1 MYLNLFMIN
10 IIKNNLTS
18 LGAKLW
24 GAMPP
29 PSGSAR
35 TSRRHCTFFL
45 TRLLKGTIMA
55 EKNKDKY
62 YIIGQRIKNIR
73 LSRGMTLEKFG
84 ALFSAGKGLVSRWER
99 GKSLPNPERIKA
111 IAEFANISIEELVS
125 PSDNPT
131 SPQIVGQ
138 KIKTIRLDNGLTME
152 QFGKLF
158 NTSKGTVNNWEKGR
172 NLPNKEN
179 LVIISEMGG
188 QSVTELLD
196 NNDSISLTI
205 SEYNRLKDIEQKYN
219 EIKRLVDN

>member
-1 MYLNLFMIN
+1 
-10 IIKNNLTS
+10 
-18 LGAKLW
+18 
-24 GAMPP
+24 
-29 PSGSAR
+29 
-35 TSRRHCTFFL
+35 
-45 TRLLKGTIMA
+45 MA
-55 EKNKDKY
+55 EKNTDKH

-73 LSRGMTLEKFG
+73 LSRGMTLEEFG
-84 ALFSAGKGLVSRWER
+84 VLFSAGKGLVSRWER
-99 GKSLPNPERIKA
+99 GISTPNPKRLKN

-138 KIKTIRLDNGLTME
+138 RIKTIRLDSGLTME

-188 QSVTELLD
+188 QSITELLD
-196 NNDSISLTI
+196 NNNSIYLTI

>member
-1 MYLNLFMIN
+1 
-10 IIKNNLTS
+10 
-18 LGAKLW
+18 
-24 GAMPP
+24 
-29 PSGSAR
+29 
-35 TSRRHCTFFL
+35 
-45 TRLLKGTIMA
+45 MA
-55 EKNKDKY
+55 EKNTDKH

-73 LSRGMTLEKFG
+73 LSRGMTLEEFG
-84 ALFSAGKGLVSRWER
+84 ALFDAAKSNVSKWEK

-205 SEYNRLKDIEQKYN
+205 SEYNRLKEIERKYN
-219 EIKRLVDN
+219 EIKRLVNN

>member
-1 MYLNLFMIN
+1 
-10 IIKNNLTS
+10 
-18 LGAKLW
+18 
-24 GAMPP
+24 
-29 PSGSAR
+29 
-35 TSRRHCTFFL
+35 
-45 TRLLKGTIMA
+45 MA
-55 EKNKDKY
+55 EKNTDKH
-62 YIIGQRIKNIR
+62 YIIGQRIK
-73 LSRGMTLEKFG
+73 
-84 ALFSAGKGLVSRWER
+84 
-99 GKSLPNPERIKA
+99 
-111 IAEFANISIEELVS
+111 
-125 PSDNPT
+125 
-131 SPQIVGQ
+131 
-138 KIKTIRLDNGLTME
+138 TIRLDSGLTME